1 MFVSAK
7 YYNTKN
13 CDMIYFVKLKRS
25 KKMNLQEAV
34 DEIWENRKYEPSSYI
49 EAISHLNEEVAESL
63 KAILSGNK
71 ETAQA
76 ELEDAL
82 SCMFI
87 AFKMMDIDL
96 DEVVE
101 RQVNQMKSAPKKTM
115 HIFSD
120 KVEIRV
126 GDEVKGGWAIWTSQD
141 IKDAQKMAKEFKC
154 KIIWEGANQ
163 LSLSDTLKNGGGQL

>member
-1 MFVSAK
+1 
-7 YYNTKN
+7 
-13 CDMIYFVKLKRS
+13 
-25 KKMNLQEAV
+25 MNLQQAV
-34 DEIWENRKYEPSSYI
+34 DAIWENRKYEPSSHI

-63 KAILSGNK
+63 KAMLSGSQ
-71 ETAQA
+71 EIAQA

-87 AFKMMDIDL
+87 ALKMMEL
-96 DEVVE
+96 DPEEVVE
-101 RQVNQMKSAPKKTM
+101 RQINQMKNAPKKTM

-120 KVEIRV
+120 RVEIRM
-126 GDEVKGGWAIWTSQD
+126 GDEVKGGWAIWTSED

-163 LSLSDTLKNGGGQL
+163 LSLGDVLQNGGQK

>member
-1 MFVSAK
+1 
-7 YYNTKN
+7 
-13 CDMIYFVKLKRS
+13 MIYFVKLKRS

-101 RQVNQMKSAPKKTM
+101 RQVNQMKNAPKKTM

-120 KVEIRV
+120 RVEIRV
-126 GDEVKGGWAIWTSQD
+126 GDEIKGGWAIWTSQD
-141 IKDAQKMAKEFKC
+141 IKDAQKMDKEFKC

>member
-1 MFVSAK
+1 
-7 YYNTKN
+7 
-13 CDMIYFVKLKRS
+13 
-25 KKMNLQEAV
+25 MNLQQAIEA
-34 DEIWENRKYEPSSYI
+34 IWDNRKYEPSSDV

-63 KAILSGNK
+63 KALLRGDRD
-71 ETAQA
+71 TAQA

-87 AFKMMDIDL
+87 AFKMMDVSL
-96 DEVVE
+96 DEVIE
-101 RQVNQMKSAPKKTM
+101 RQVNQMKNAPKKTM

-120 KVEIRV
+120 RVEIRM
-126 GDEVKGGWAIWTSQD
+126 GDEIKGGWAIWTSED

-163 LSLSDTLKNGGGQL
+163 LSLSDMLKDGKTQ

>member
-1 MFVSAK
+1 
-7 YYNTKN
+7 
-13 CDMIYFVKLKRS
+13 
-25 KKMNLQEAV
+25 MNLQQAIEA
-34 DEIWENRKYEPSSYI
+34 IWDNRKYEPSSDV

-63 KAILSGNK
+63 KALLRGDRD
-71 ETAQA
+71 TAQA

-87 AFKMMDIDL
+87 AFKMMDVSL
-96 DEVVE
+96 DEVIE
-101 RQVNQMKSAPKKTM
+101 RQVNQMKNAPKKTM

-120 KVEIRV
+120 RVEIRM
-126 GDEVKGGWAIWTSQD
+126 GDEIKGGWAIWTSED

-163 LSLSDTLKNGGGQL
+163 LSLSDMLKDGKTP

>member
-1 MFVSAK
+1 MNRIEQF
-7 YYNTKN
+7 
-13 CDMIYFVKLKRS
+13 
-25 KKMNLQEAV
+25 KK
-34 DEIWENRKYEPSSYI
+34 D
-49 EAISHLNEEVAESL
+49 L
-63 KAILSGNK
+63 KAK
-71 ETAQA
+71 R
-76 ELEDAL
+76 AL
-82 SCMFI
+82 KVI

-101 RQVNQMKSAPKKTM
+101 RQVNQMKNAPKKTM

-120 KVEIRV
+120 RVEIRV
-126 GDEVKGGWAIWTSQD
+126 GDEIKGGWAIWTSQD